1 MRNDLKATGVGIAL
15 PLPPE
20 DSNVEESQTMQ
31 TVYEKHY
38 ATFGSRFSFHFYDI
52 AKLESLCSSM
62 TQESPHTNT
71 DPDPDKMEEGQCEDE
86 TLPDS
91 LKFLQELRTKEPECF
106 SPNHKK
112 TASTPTTRKFNL
124 IFIDAIPSTSQGD
137 DDDLL
142 LISQLLLALQSITLS
157 PGPRPRAG
165 GTLVIRLTHL
175 ESVKTAKILY
185 MLDIVSGTVATL
197 KPRDMDVR
205 GNPGSFYAIAQDIGG
220 GPHGHKLSEIIEEFR
235 KLWRKLMFAE
245 GLHGVA
251 RTRIGPRDLDF
262 LVYTED
268 IRDGDYLNRL
278 VSLGEMIWTRQLEMI
293 LLGKFKMD

>member
-1 MRNDLKATGVGIAL
+1 MRNDLKATGVGIAP

-20 DSNVEESQTMQ
+20 DSNVEEPQNMQ

-52 AKLESLCSSM
+52 SKLESLCSSM
-62 TQESPHTNT
+62 TQESPHLYT
-71 DPDPDKMEEGQCEDE
+71 DSDSDRMEEGQCEDE

-91 LKFLQELRTKEPECF
+91 LKFLQELRTKEVECF

-124 IFIDAIPSTSQGD
+124 IFIDAIPSTSQED
-137 DDDLL
+137 DNDLL
-142 LISQLLLALQSITLS
+142 LISQLLLALQSISLS
-157 PGPRPRAG
+157 PGPRAG

-185 MLDIVSGTVATL
+185 MLDIISGTVATL

-220 GPHGHKLSEIIEEFR
+220 GPHGHKLFEIIEEFR
-235 KLWRKLMFAE
+235 KLWRKLML
-245 GLHGVA
+245 GKGVNG
-251 RTRIGPRDLDF
+251 TRIGPRDLDF
-262 LVYTED
+262 LIYTED